1 MATILG
7 DFLRKLRLSNKEIL
21 KDMAKNLGVSSAF
34 LSAVENGKKKMPT
47 AWEAKLKEIYNLT
60 SAQMTELKDAVME
73 SSDIVELNLKG
84 SSAQNKELA
93 ISFARQFDTMD
104 EQTSKAILEFL
115 KRKQVGEKE

>member
-21 KDMAKNLGVSSAF
+21 KDMATKLDVSSAF

-47 AWEAKLKEIYNLT
+47 AWEAKLQEIYNLT
-60 SAQMTELKDAVME
+60 SEQMTELRDAVME

>member
-1 MATILG
+1 VKTWGLAVG
-7 DFLRKLRLSNKEIL
+7 RN
-21 KDMAKNLGVSSAF
+21 ASAF
-34 LSAVENGKKKMPT
+34 ASEGNNYYNAEQGVQGIAPDQAESHL
-47 AWEAKLKEIYNLT
+47 EALT

-84 SSAQNKELA
+84 TSAQNKELA

>member
-21 KDMAKNLGVSSAF
+21 KDMATNLGVSSAF

-47 AWEAKLKEIYNLT
+47 AWEAKLQEIYNLT

-84 SSAQNKELA
+84 TSAQNKELA

-104 EQTSKAILEFL
+104 EQTSKTILEFL

>member
-21 KDMAKNLGVSSAF
+21 KDMATNLDVSSAF

-47 AWEAKLKEIYNLT
+47 AWEEKLQKIYNLT
-60 SAQMTELKDAVME
+60 SEQMTELKDAVME
-73 SSDIVELNLKG
+73 SSDIVEINLKDT
-84 SSAQNKELA
+84 SAQNKELA

-115 KRKQVGEKE
+115 KRKQAGEKE

>member
-21 KDMAKNLGVSSAF
+21 KDMATNLDVSSAF

-47 AWEAKLKEIYNLT
+47 AWEEKLQKIYNLT
-60 SAQMTELKDAVME
+60 SEQMIELKNAVME
-73 SSDIVELNLKG
+73 SSDIVEINLKDT
-84 SSAQNKELA
+84 SAQNKELA

-115 KRKQVGEKE
+115 KRKQAREKE

>member
-21 KDMAKNLGVSSAF
+21 KDMATNLDVSSAF

-47 AWEAKLKEIYNLT
+47 AWEEKLQKIYNLT
-60 SAQMTELKDAVME
+60 SEQMKELKDAVME
-73 SSDIVELNLKG
+73 SSDIVEINLKDT
-84 SSAQNKELA
+84 SAQNKELA

-115 KRKQVGEKE
+115 KRKQAGEKE

>member
-47 AWEAKLKEIYNLT
+47 AWEAKLQEIYNLT

>member
-47 AWEAKLKEIYNLT
+47 AWEAKLQEIYNLT

-115 KRKQVGEKE
+115 KRKQVGKKQ

>member
-21 KDMAKNLGVSSAF
+21 KDMATNLGVSSAF

-47 AWEAKLKEIYNLT
+47 AWETKLQEIYNLT

-84 SSAQNKELA
+84 TSAQNKELA

>member
-47 AWEAKLKEIYNLT
+47 AWEAKLQEIYNLT

-115 KRKQVGEKE
+115 KRKQAGEKE

>member
-47 AWEAKLKEIYNLT
+47 AWEAKLQEIYNLT
-60 SAQMTELKDAVME
+60 SEQMTELRDAVME

>member
-21 KDMAKNLGVSSAF
+21 KDMATNLDVSSAF

-47 AWEAKLKEIYNLT
+47 AWEEKLQKIYNLT
-60 SAQMTELKDAVME
+60 SEQMIELKDAVME
-73 SSDIVELNLKG
+73 SSDIVEINLKDT
-84 SSAQNKELA
+84 SAQNKELA

-115 KRKQVGEKE
+115 KRKQAGEKE

>member
-21 KDMAKNLGVSSAF
+21 KDMATSLGVSSAF

-47 AWEAKLKEIYNLT
+47 AWEKKLQNIYTLT
-60 SAQMTELKDAVME
+60 SEQMIELKDAVMK
-73 SSDIVELNLKG
+73 SSDIVEINLKD

-104 EQTSKAILEFL
+104 EQTSKAILEIL
-115 KRKQVGEKE
+115 KRDQIREKQ